1 MSFIVLKKD
10 TPLYALSLR
19 DEQAA
24 QKEIQQYLSAYFDKT
39 LAPKKISILEA
50 IPKNAMGKIDH
61 AQLESI
67 LNRAAP
73 YHYTAR
79 PVSFGNGRYSVK
91 MDICFPKDSRFFRG
105 HFDGFHIVPAVA
117 QVKTAFDISKK
128 LFSHALYIKSAKKL
142 KYTTMIRPDV
152 PLLLSLDFFPNERKL
167 SFSFSDADKAYSSGV
182 LHLEG
187 A

>member
-1 MSFIVLKKD
+1 
-10 TPLYALSLR
+10 
-19 DEQAA
+19 
-24 QKEIQQYLSAYFDKT
+24 
-39 LAPKKISILEA
+39 
-50 IPKNAMGKIDH
+50 
-61 AQLESI
+61 
-67 LNRAAP
+67 
-73 YHYTAR
+73 
-79 PVSFGNGRYSVK
+79 

-167 SFSFSDADKAYSSGV
+167 SFSFSDADKVYSSGV